1 MKLRTKFII
10 SSFTLA
16 IVALLSC
23 LLTGCSCNIIYMIF
37 SKDSSPLGIITL
49 MLFIPVYLYSVC
61 FLMIVNFTEYSN
73 KIFSDVYKLL
83 KKSIIAFC
91 IIKLVSDLAF
101 YFLSKLSVSI
111 YFTYWLPYILNFLL
125 IVTYILKKLKIE
137 KRKITKLTV
146 FCIVFGVL
154 CSVGY
159 IIYYIEKLIPIV
171 TAIKEHKEK
180 YMPYPKDMTT
190 VNYIISR
197 QSIIAVIVLSA
208 FIWFILLAIFKTPSI
223 KSKEK
228 GFIIYYV
235 RLIIAGCAYLFYF
248 LLAILISPYG
258 SLIEISVPKCDSLH
272 HFKETY
278 IGLNYKG
285 IEIYRKRTCLGEKY
299 LSAHSYRINI
309 KCGNETIIEYYPL
322 FPIKLYDEME
332 EVGSTDIYHWDD
344 YILAYYD
351 NDTLK
356 AILLSDIKNLPF
368 NADISI
374 ALKELIN
381 SGDFEFF
388 ENSCDYFIKYDK
400 SYIISVIKDYAA
412 DGIMDYAS
420 YSDYIYK
427 EYKQNF
433 AINKLKG
440 LNINPD
446 D

>member
-1 MKLRTKFII
+1 MKLKTKFII

-61 FLMIVNFTEYSN
+61 FLIIVNFSEYSN

-83 KKSIIAFC
+83 KKSIISFC

-125 IVTYILKKLKIE
+125 IVIYILKKLKIR

-208 FIWFILLAIFKTPSI
+208 FIWFILLATFKTPSI
-223 KSKEK
+223 KNKEK

-235 RLIIAGCAYLFYF
+235 RLIIAVCAYLFYF

-258 SLIEISVPKCDSLH
+258 SLIEMNKTDWGSSSVSNK
-272 HFKETY
+272 TY
-278 IGLNYKG
+278 IACNYKD
-285 IEIYRKRTCLGEKY
+285 IEIFRKKAFLGKKY
-299 LSAHSYRINI
+299 LSAYSYRINI
-309 KCGNETIIEYYPL
+309 TCGNETILEYYPM
-322 FPIKLYDEME
+322 FPITQYDEME
-332 EVGSTDIYHWDD
+332 KIGSTDIYHCGN
-344 YILAYYD
+344 YVFAYYD
-351 NDTLK
+351 NNTPK
-356 AILLSDIKNLPF
+356 AILLSDIKNLPC
-368 NADISI
+368 NLDISI

-388 ENSCDYFIKYDK
+388 ENSCDYFLKYDK
-400 SYIISVIKDYAA
+400 SYIISVIKDYAD
-412 DGIMDYAS
+412 DGIMNYAT

-433 AINKLKG
+433 AINKLNE
-440 LNINPD
+440 LNINPND
-446 D
+446 